1 MMATLVDEPFDDQDW
16 IYEIKWDGYRA
27 ISSVEKGKVDLRS
40 RNDIS
45 FTEKFFPV
53 TKALE
58 EWNVNIVVDGEI
70 VAVDEQGVAQFQG
83 LQSWQ
88 KTGEGTLVYY
98 VFDILW
104 LEGHSLIELPLVTR
118 KEILSQLIPES
129 DILFYSDHIVGEGKK
144 FFEAAKEKG
153 LEGIIAKNSNSS
165 YQVAQRS
172 KDWLK
177 IKTTQRQEAVIAG
190 YTAGRASRQHFGA
203 LILGVYEGDDLV
215 YAGHTGSGFNQKTLS
230 EIWNKLQ
237 PLVTNKCPFR
247 VKPKTNMPATWVKP
261 KLICEIK
268 FQEWTQDNLM
278 RQPIF
283 MGLRFDKKPTEVKR
297 EKPMTA
303 KKAKNKSEAEVK
315 KSEKPSAIK
324 KAKSKSIPGKKL
336 PTMKKSQIKGTSE
349 NWLPVNEK
357 DKTVIVDGKELK
369 FTNLD
374 KIYWK
379 KEKYTKRDMLN
390 YYHNITPYMLPY
402 MKDRPQSL
410 NRHPNGINGMSFY
423 QKDVRGKVAS
433 WIETHADFSESNN
446 ETIEYFVCTNEASL
460 LYLANLG
467 CIEMNPWHSRTQT
480 PDHPD
485 YCLIDLDPHEIGFDK
500 VIETAQTVKK
510 VLDDLEIPGYC
521 KTSGASGLHIYIPLG
536 AKYDYDQSKH
546 LAELIVTLVHHEIP
560 SFTSLERSP
569 QKRRRKI
576 YLDYLQNRQSQTV
589 AAPYSVR
596 PKPGA
601 PVSTPLHWEEVK
613 KGLSPSAFTMK
624 NIFDRLKREG
634 DLFKPVLQKGIDLK
648 KTLLR
653 IESFL
658 SIQE

>member
-1 MMATLVDEPFDDQDW
+1 V
-16 IYEIKWDGYRA
+16 
-27 ISSVEKGKVDLRS
+27 
-40 RNDIS
+40 
-45 FTEKFFPV
+45 
-53 TKALE
+53 
-58 EWNVNIVVDGEI
+58 
-70 VAVDEQGVAQFQG
+70 
-83 LQSWQ
+83 
-88 KTGEGTLVYY
+88 
-98 VFDILW
+98 
-104 LEGHSLIELPLVTR
+104 
-118 KEILSQLIPES
+118 PES
-129 DILFYSDHIVGEGKK
+129 DIIHYSDHINGVGKK

-153 LEGIIAKNSNSS
+153 LEGIIAKNRDSV

-177 IKTTQRQEAVIAG
+177 VKTTQRQESVIAG
-190 YTAGRASRQHFGA
+190 YTQGRASRQHFGA
-203 LILGVYEGDDLV
+203 LILGLYENDDLV
-215 YAGHTGSGFNQKTLS
+215 YVGHTGSGFNQKTLS
-230 EIWNKLQ
+230 EVWNKLQ
-237 PLVTNKCPFR
+237 SLVTNKCPFR
-247 VKPKTNMPATWVKP
+247 VKPKTNMPATWIKP
-261 KLICEIK
+261 KLVCEIK
-268 FQEWTQDNLM
+268 FQEWTQDSLM

-283 MGLRFDKKPTEVKR
+283 MGLRVDKKPSEVKK
-297 EKPMTA
+297 EKPMAT
-303 KKAKNKSEAEVK
+303 KSAKNKSEAKVK
-315 KSEKPSAIK
+315 KSVRPTADK
-324 KAKSKSIPGKKL
+324 KMKSISIPGEKSPAMKKL
-336 PTMKKSQIKGTSE
+336 QKTRKIE
-349 NWLPVNEK
+349 NWLPVDEK
-357 DKTVIVDGKELK
+357 DKNVTVDGQELK
-369 FTNLD
+369 FTNLN

-390 YYHNITPYMLPY
+390 YYHNITPFMLPY

-423 QKDVRGKVAS
+423 QKDTRGKVAS
-433 WIETHADFSESNN
+433 WIETHADFSESTN

-467 CIEMNPWHSRTQT
+467 CIEMNPWHSKTQT

-485 YCLIDLDPHEIGFDK
+485 YCLIDLDPYEIGFDK

-510 VLDDLEIPGYC
+510 VLDELEIPGYC

-560 SFTSLERSP
+560 AFTSLERSP

-589 AAPYSVR
+589 AAPYSLR

-624 NIFDRLKREG
+624 NIFDRLENEG
-634 DLFKPVLQKGIDLK
+634 DLFQPVLQKGVDLK
-648 KTLLR
+648 KTLVK

-658 SIQE
+658 SNQE